1 MYTSTGVAAMK
12 MPDRPPMMNIATNAS
27 AFSIAVVYLTFAPQT
42 VPSQLNTF
50 TALGSAIMMVA
61 IMKPVPS
68 RGSMPDWN
76 MWWPHTMK
84 PNPAMPAMAYTI
96 GLYPNSGFRANVEM

>member
-12 MPDRPPMMNIATNAS
+12 MPDSPPMTNMATNARALS
-27 AFSIAVVYLTFAPQT
+27 MAVVYLMLAPQI

-76 MWWPHTMK
+76 MWWPHTMN
-84 PNPAMPAMAYTI
+84 PSPAMPAMAYTI
-96 GLYPNSGFRANVEM
+96 GL